1 MHEDGVNTGPAH
13 KAKAR
18 LAIGANAKGR
28 GERGG
33 RETRQ
38 EKETNHIFR

>member
-1 MHEDGVNTGPAH
+1 MREDGVNTGPSH

-18 LAIGANAKGR
+18 LAIGANAKRR

-38 EKETNHIFR
+38 KKETHHIFR